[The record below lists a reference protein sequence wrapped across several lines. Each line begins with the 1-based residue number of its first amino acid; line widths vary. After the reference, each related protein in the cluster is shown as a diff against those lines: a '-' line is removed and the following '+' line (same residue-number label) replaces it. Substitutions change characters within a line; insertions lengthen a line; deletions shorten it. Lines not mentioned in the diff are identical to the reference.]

1 MIVVIFVTDID
12 TQSVME
18 CDPTPEAASASGDKQ
33 KMFQRLIERYYSQLT
48 EGCGRQ
54 SCDNPACASSS
65 LGKLAPNEA
74 AVRSLQCL
82 SVMTLFSVLLLI
94 MIIL

>member
-1 MIVVIFVTDID
+1 
-12 TQSVME
+12 ME

-33 KMFQRLIERYYSQLT
+33 RMFQRLIERYYSQLT

-74 AVRSLQCL
+74 ASSRVGGRH
-82 SVMTLFSVLLLI
+82 VAPGTATALFRRRAVAAAKGAVEA
-94 MIIL
+94 